1 MSQDLKLS
9 KYEMIIELRNC
20 TKKIP
25 KGKMQYFMPSKQEKD
40 TFLIIFSDYMFGKR
54 WESGMGFPGG
64 TSCKEPTRQC
74 RR

>member
-54 WESGMGFPGG
+54 
-64 TSCKEPTRQC
+64 
-74 RR
+74 